1 MAVENGMPEEAKAES
16 VKVINKTTV
25 FPEKKPEKATCLLN
39 TFDLPYITF
48 YYNQKL
54 MLYKGGEF
62 EENVGRLKEGLGK
75 VLEYFYPLAGK
86 LRQDEEGVLVVD
98 CETPVGAEVVE
109 AAAEGVAVADLA
121 EGEATGLL
129 QELVPYTGVMN
140 LEGLRRPLLAVQ
152 FTKLKDGLAIG
163 CAFNHAI
170 LDGNSTW
177 HFMSSWAEL
186 CRGAPSISIAP
197 LLDRTKARPTRV
209 PLSLPASPQEHE
221 LADPNGAPKPLLA
234 KLFSFSGPAVDRIK
248 TRANANLP
256 PDAKPLSTFQSLGAH
271 VWSAVCR
278 ARTLKPDDL
287 TVFAVFIDCRS
298 RVEPPLPDAYFGNL
312 IQAIFTVTASGL
324 LLASPPEFGASA
336 IQKVI
341 DAHDAGAIRKRLEEY
356 EAKPKMF
363 YYSDAGF
370 NCVAVGSSP
379 RFKVYDVDFGFGRP
393 ERVRGGSNN
402 KFDGMVYLYPGREG
416 GRSIDVELTLQ
427 KEAMQNLEKDGE
439 FLMVDAA

>member
-16 VKVINKTTV
+16 VKVINKTIV
-25 FPEKKPEKATCLLN
+25 LPEKKPEKPTCPLN

-62 EENVGRLKEGLGK
+62 GENVGRLKEGLGK

-86 LRQDEEGVLVVD
+86 LRQDEERVLVVD
-98 CETPVGAEVVE
+98 CETPAGAEVVE

-140 LEGLRRPLLAVQ
+140 LEGLQRPLLAVQ

-163 CAFNHAI
+163 CSFNHAI

-177 HFMSSWAEL
+177 HFMFSWAEL
-186 CRGAPSISIAP
+186 CRGAPSI
-197 LLDRTKARPTRV
+197 
-209 PLSLPASPQEHE
+209 
-221 LADPNGAPKPLLA
+221 
-234 KLFSFSGPAVDRIK
+234 
-248 TRANANLP
+248 
-256 PDAKPLSTFQSLGAH
+256 
-271 VWSAVCR
+271 
-278 ARTLKPDDL
+278 
-287 TVFAVFIDCRS
+287 
-298 RVEPPLPDAYFGNL
+298 
-312 IQAIFTVTASGL
+312 
-324 LLASPPEFGASA
+324 
-336 IQKVI
+336 
-341 DAHDAGAIRKRLEEY
+341 
-356 EAKPKMF
+356 AKPKMF

-393 ERVRGGSNN
+393 ERVRSGSNN
-402 KFDGMVYLYPGREG
+402 KFDGMMYLYPGREG

-427 KEAMQNLEKDGE
+427 KEAMHNLEKDGE
-439 FLMVDAA
+439 FLMVNAA